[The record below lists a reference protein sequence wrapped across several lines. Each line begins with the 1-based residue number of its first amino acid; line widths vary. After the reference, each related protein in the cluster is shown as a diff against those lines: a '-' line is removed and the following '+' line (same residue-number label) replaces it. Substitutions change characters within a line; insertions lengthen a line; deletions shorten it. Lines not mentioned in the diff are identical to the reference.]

1 MYSEFTWWIQCTVD
15 LWISWILWVSWFS
28 WICGFC
34 GFADFVDFSVLTSCD
49 SNYYRLWHYVLFA
62 SPTVIMVEPILI
74 RTVILLISFSEIENL
89 DSTEMYVHRLLLRKT
104 VSYRSV

>member
-49 SNYYRLWHYVLFA
+49 SNNYCLWNNVLFA

-89 DSTEMYVHRLLLRKT
+89 DSTEMHVH
-104 VSYRSV
+104 